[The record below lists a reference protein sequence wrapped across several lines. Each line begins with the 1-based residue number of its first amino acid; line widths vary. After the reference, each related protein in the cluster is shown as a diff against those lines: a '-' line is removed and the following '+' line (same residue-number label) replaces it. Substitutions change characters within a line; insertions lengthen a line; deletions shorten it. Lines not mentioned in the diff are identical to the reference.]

1 MRPFYTI
8 DDQGHEHS
16 TVEDY
21 ARYSADPELYDE
33 LSERGEQLVDE
44 AFKKYM
50 GSFYNK
56 EPLPLFKELK
66 EEYDNRLKRKVRL
79 IELNAPKIIIETE
92 DMLITE
98 LHFKMKNKKFA
109 TLKDPAQSK
118 YRAEYNNR
126 KDSFYKSSEYID
138 LRKEIYSYN
147 VARFDEIWEPVQD

>member
-8 DDQGHEHS
+8 DDEGYECN
-16 TVEDY
+16 TIDDY
-21 ARYSADPELYDE
+21 NRYSANPELYEE
-33 LSERGEQLVDE
+33 LSERGEKLVDE

-50 GSFYNK
+50 GSFYNR

-66 EEYDNRLKRKVRL
+66 EEYDHRLEKKAKF
-79 IELNAPKIIIETE
+79 IEINVPQIIIENE
-92 DMLITE
+92 DRLITE

-109 TLKDPAQSK
+109 TLNDTAQSK
-118 YRAEYNNR
+118 YRAEYNKR

-147 VARFDEIWEPVQD
+147 IARFDEIWKPVQD